1 MTIHSFFKIHHKSTP
16 QRYLHNSKYLH
27 PISTPYHAQTPPSQY
42 NAYYVMKRT
51 LLLIASVFIAIGA
64 MAQINYP
71 IGGGIADAK
80 CSHADRFYGGVTLRN
95 THSGNLQ
102 VVSFN
107 QGITKENKSNYNVY
121 NNCANS
127 EQYFTIKAG
136 ATVKPGYVAS
146 WDGAWMNSYVFLD
159 KDRNFEFESVD
170 LVSTTGLAGSSNWL
184 AEAPIFTAPTTA
196 GTYYMRYKIDWD
208 DNSPTN
214 LKDLGEGDMMTD
226 VKLVVENLNV
236 STEYNSE
243 YGTVEITHAP
253 TVCGEDLTF
262 TVTPKANCII
272 TSIKVRCGEGLNGNQ
287 TKDIAGLPVGLQY
300 VPSASNVEMWKETP
314 LNVNGTTYTFPG
326 ASVQGDLKIIVE
338 FKEITLTSRN
348 YYRIKNRAYGTYLF
362 SAIADKSAT
371 GGEAYVQAGDKALFH
386 GAIDYSDASQIWKIE
401 EYSDGTKYVSCQ
413 GLYLAPINT
422 TDDAISLLQEE
433 PANMQVTEIN
443 DHFVIGNPGASTT
456 ASNNVP
462 FLHATNAVSDNKFP
476 ETTIGKYVTHWSAT
490 ESASQWIFEEA
501 ATIDI
506 TIGKGGYS
514 TLNFDFPVKLAGASA
529 DKVGLVGYITGT
541 DDGTTIEMFDAV
553 YGGFEDGTEI
563 VPANT
568 PIIVNGTENATYT
581 LQILNEE
588 VSNHPNQ
595 SYLDYNT
602 LSGTLM
608 PLSFEDGHGK
618 NIYGIATVNGETK
631 FYKMTSGATTIGKN
645 KAYYDTTTTGVS
657 KFDIRFGE
665 TITNINN
672 AVNEENVL
680 DKVYYDLNGRRVF
693 YPTRGIYVTGS
704 GKKVFVK

>member
-1 MTIHSFFKIHHKSTP
+1 MRKI
-16 QRYLHNSKYLH
+16 
-27 PISTPYHAQTPPSQY
+27 
-42 NAYYVMKRT
+42 T
-51 LLLIASVFIAIGA
+51 LSIASLFIAIGA

-80 CSHADRFYGGVTLRN
+80 CSNADRFYGGVTLRN

-159 KDRNFEFESVD
+159 KDRNFVFESVD

-196 GTYYMRYKIDWD
+196 GTYYMRYKIDWN

-214 LKDLGEGDMMTD
+214 LNNLSEGDMMTD

-236 STEYNSE
+236 STEYNHE

-262 TVTPKANCII
+262 TVTPKANYII
-272 TSIKVRCGEGLNGNQ
+272 TSIKVRCGEELEGNQ
-287 TKDIAGLPVGLQY
+287 TKDIAELPTGLQY
-300 VPSASNVEMWKETP
+300 VPSASSNVEMWKETS
-314 LNVNGTTYTFPG
+314 LDVNGTTYTFPG
-326 ASVQGDLKIIVE
+326 ANVQGDLKILVE
-338 FKEITLTSRN
+338 FKEFTPTSTN
-348 YYRIKNRAYGTYLF
+348 YYRIKNRSYNTYLF
-362 SAIADKSAT
+362 AAIADKNAT
-371 GGEAYVQAGDKALFH
+371 GGENYVQIGDKALFH
-386 GAIDYSDASQIWKIE
+386 GAPNNSDASQIWKIE
-401 EYSDGTKYVSCQ
+401 EYNDGTKYVSCQ

-422 TDDAISLLQEE
+422 TGDAIALVQEE
-433 PANMQVTEIN
+433 PVNMQVTKIN
-443 DHFVIGNPGASTT
+443 DYFVIGNPGESTT
-456 ASNNVP
+456 DIDNVP
-462 FLHATNAVSDNKFP
+462 FLHATNAVSENKFP
-476 ETTIGKYVTHWSAT
+476 ETEIGKYVTHWSAT
-490 ESASQWIFEEA
+490 NAPSQWYFEEA
-501 ATIDI
+501 ETIDI

-514 TLNFDFPVKLAGASA
+514 TMNFAFPVQLPAGL
-529 DKVGLVGYITGT
+529 KGNTIVGEEGNV
-541 DDGTTIEMFDAV
+541 IELMPTFSGAAE
-553 YGGFEDGTEI
+553 FSNK

-568 PIIVNGTENATYT
+568 PLILEGEEGNTYSLT
-581 LQILNEE
+581 IL
-588 VSNHPNQ
+588 S
-595 SYLDYNT
+595 DYSRDNFT
-602 LSGTLM
+602 NNLSGTLL
-608 PLSFEDGHGK
+608 PKSFEEGHGK
-618 NIYGIATVNGETK
+618 NIYGIATVNDETK
-631 FYKMTSGATTIGKN
+631 FYRMTSGATTIGKN
-645 KAYYDTTTTGVS
+645 KAYYDTTTSGIS

-665 TITNINN
+665 TTTSISN

>member
-1 MTIHSFFKIHHKSTP
+1 MRKI
-16 QRYLHNSKYLH
+16 
-27 PISTPYHAQTPPSQY
+27 
-42 NAYYVMKRT
+42 T
-51 LLLIASVFIAIGA
+51 LSIASLFIAIGA

-71 IGGGIADAK
+71 IGDGIVGAE

-146 WDGAWMNSYVFLD
+146 WDGGWMNSYVFLD
-159 KDRNFEFESVD
+159 KDSNFEFESVD

-196 GTYYMRYKIDWD
+196 GTYYMRYKIDWN

-214 LKDLGEGDMMTD
+214 LNNLSEGDMMTD

-236 STEYNSE
+236 STEYNHE

-262 TVTPKANCII
+262 TVTPKANYII
-272 TSIKVRCGEGLNGNQ
+272 TSIKVRCGEELEGNQ
-287 TKDIAGLPVGLQY
+287 TKDITELPTGLQY
-300 VPSASNVEMWKETP
+300 VPSASNVEMWKETS
-314 LNVNGTTYTFPG
+314 LDVNGTTYTFPG
-326 ASVQGDLKIIVE
+326 ANVQGDLKIIVE
-338 FKEITLTSRN
+338 FKEFTLTSTN
-348 YYRIKNRAYGTYLF
+348 YYRIKNRSYNTYLF
-362 SAIADKSAT
+362 AAIADKNAT
-371 GGEAYVQAGDKALFH
+371 GGENYVQIGDKALFH
-386 GAIDYSDASQIWKIE
+386 GAPNNSDASQIWKIE
-401 EYSDGTKYVSCQ
+401 EYNDGTKYVSCQ

-422 TDDAISLLQEE
+422 TGDAIALVQEE
-433 PANMQVTEIN
+433 PVNMQVTKIN
-443 DHFVIGNPGASTT
+443 DYFVIGNPGTSTT
-456 ASNNVP
+456 DINNVP
-462 FLHATNAVSDNKFP
+462 FLHATNAVDDHHYP

-490 ESASQWIFEEA
+490 NAPSQWYFEEA
-501 ATIDI
+501 ETIDI

-514 TLNFDFPVKLAGASA
+514 TMNFAFPVQLPAGL
-529 DKVGLVGYITGT
+529 KGNTIVGEEGNV
-541 DDGTTIEMFDAV
+541 IELMPTFSGAAE
-553 YGGFEDGTEI
+553 FSNK

-568 PIIVNGTENATYT
+568 P
-581 LQILNEE
+581 LILEGEE
-588 VSNHPNQ
+588 GEKYSLTIL
-595 SYLDYNT
+595 SDYSRDNFT
-602 LSGTLM
+602 NNLSGTLL
-608 PLSFEDGHGK
+608 PKSFEEGHGK
-618 NIYGIATVNGETK
+618 NIYGIATVNDETK
-631 FYKMTSGATTIGKN
+631 FYRMTSGATTIGKN
-645 KAYYDTTTTGVS
+645 KAYYDTTTSGIS

-665 TITNINN
+665 TTTSISN